1 MAMTRRPGRPIVEE
15 VAPSAV
21 QGRMALWISE
31 LPLDPRYSNV
41 RYAQTYRYE
50 ETALHLY
57 RETLRDD
64 RCYSAL
70 NQRIDAVVAHPW
82 MVEPGG
88 DRLRDRRAAEDI
100 ERQLA
105 AIGFKRICRQLL
117 HFSWYGYAVAE
128 AIWAR
133 EAGRVRLHD
142 LKVRAPER
150 FRWGP
155 DGELLLRS
163 HGSAAGDPV
172 PEGKFVTLVR
182 ANDHGDLPHA
192 PGLARW
198 CYWLVWLRRNGFR
211 FWAMAL
217 EKFGAPTPRGKY
229 PRAATTEEK
238 EKLLTIVNSLAQGSG
253 VIVPEDQDIEF
264 LAQMTRM
271 SGDFGS
277 FQGYI
282 DRAIAGVLLG
292 QSSTSDQGP
301 WRGTA
306 EVQKDVRDETIAADA
321 DVLDEALT
329 STIAAWLTR
338 WNFPGAATPV
348 IRHDVDPPEDLDS
361 RSEREERVA
370 RTSGLQLTQRHVED
384 IYGGEWEPAPNRE
397 MPAGGGAGGDA
408 RFARGDDPPDDAI
421 AAAAVEIAADW
432 EPLVEP
438 VVQPILDAAAESDG
452 FEGFIERLRSRS
464 RSERQIAPATNRLHR
479 NTFSA
484 EISGQIGLEEDA

>member
-1 MAMTRRPGRPIVEE
+1 MAKPRRPIVEE

-21 QGRMALWISE
+21 AGLIALWISE

-64 RCYSAL
+64 RCHSAL

-88 DRLRDRRAAEDI
+88 DRLRDRRAAEDVK
-100 ERQLA
+100 RQLA
-105 AIGFKRICRQLL
+105 SIHFKRICRQLL
-117 HFSWYGYAVAE
+117 HYNWYGYAIGE

-133 EAGRVRLHD
+133 EAGKVRLHD
-142 LKVRAPER
+142 LRIRAPER

-163 HGSAAGDPV
+163 RRSAAGEPV
-172 PEGKFVTLVR
+172 PEAKFVTLTR
-182 ANDHGDLPHA
+182 SNDHGDLPHG

-217 EKFGAPTPRGKY
+217 EKFGAPTPKGKY
-229 PRAATTEEK
+229 PRAATNEEK
-238 EKLLTIVNSLAQGSG
+238 DKLLKIIQSLATGAG

-264 LAQMTRM
+264 LATMTRM
-271 SGDFGS
+271 SGDFES

-329 STIAAWLTR
+329 RTIAAWLTQ

-361 RSEREERVA
+361 RAEREEKVG
-370 RTSGLQLTQRHVED
+370 RTSGLRPTRNHVED
-384 IYGGEWEPAPNRE
+384 IYGGEWEPAPNGT
-397 MPAGGGAGGDA
+397 PPGSAGVGDDAA
-408 RFARGDDPPDDAI
+408 RFARGDDADAI
-421 AAAAVEIAADW
+421 AAAAEEIAGEW
-432 EPLVEP
+432 EPIVSP
-438 VVQPILDAAAESDG
+438 VVDPVLAAARESRD
-452 FEGFIERLRSRS
+452 FDDFVARLHSRAPDERAL
-464 RSERQIAPATNRLHR
+464 APASRRL
-479 NTFSA
+479 NNTTFSA
-484 EISGQIGLEEDA
+484 EVSGQAGLEEDVW